1 MYRIGLTGGIA
12 SGKSTVANMLRRLGA
27 AVIDCDV
34 IAHDVVAAGSE
45 GARLVAAAFGAAAV
59 GADGAMDRDYM
70 GDLVFSDKTAK
81 KRLEVLLYPLIFKR
95 IDKALEHLAKTGE
108 SVAFLDMPLLYEVKY
123 NACVDEVWL
132 VYVPPAVQLK
142 RLQERNGYTK
152 EEALA
157 RIHSQMAMDE
167 KKRLSPVVIDNS
179 CSGEETEKQVR
190 EQWRSL
196 QSRV

>member
-1 MYRIGLTGGIA
+1 M
-12 SGKSTVANMLRRLGA
+12 
-27 AVIDCDV
+27 
-34 IAHDVVAAGSE
+34 
-45 GARLVAAAFGAAAV
+45 
-59 GADGAMDRDYM
+59 
-70 GDLVFSDKTAK
+70 
-81 KRLEVLLYPLIFKR
+81 
-95 IDKALEHLAKTGE
+95 AKTGE

-123 NACVDEVWL
+123 NTCVDEVWL

-142 RLQERNGYTK
+142 RLQERNDYTK

-179 CSGEETEKQVR
+179 GSGEETEKQVR

>member
-12 SGKSTVANMLRRLGA
+12 SGKSTVANILRRLGA

-45 GARLVAAAFGAAAV
+45 GVRLVAASFGTAAV

-81 KRLEVLLYPLIFKR
+81 KRLEDLIYPLIFKR
-95 IDKALEHLAKTGE
+95 IDEALERLAKTGE

-123 NACVDEVWL
+123 NICVDEVWL

-142 RLQERNGYTK
+142 RLQERNDYTK

-179 CSGEETEKQVR
+179 GSGEETEKQVR